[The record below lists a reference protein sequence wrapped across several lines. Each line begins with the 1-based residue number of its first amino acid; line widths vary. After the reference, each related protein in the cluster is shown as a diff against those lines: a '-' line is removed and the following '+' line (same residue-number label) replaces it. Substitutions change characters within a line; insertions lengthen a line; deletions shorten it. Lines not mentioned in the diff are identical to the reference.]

1 MRNIKIVFEHDKGFV
16 ERVIRWLTSSDVNH
30 CAVLYDSD
38 DWDSVWVA
46 EAAVKGVRAV
56 PGGYRKWKYVYEVKY
71 DATKDVQIAQQF
83 IGQSYDF
90 AGFFLFGWFLLLWK
104 LLKIKFRHPLH
115 KTKGQFCSEFL
126 GFIIAQELP
135 EEIPDTQWTTPQEL
149 VEICK
154 KHPERYGDIT
164 PTCSSK
170 P

>member
-1 MRNIKIVFEHDKGFV
+1 MRNIKIVFERDPGFV
-16 ERVIRWLTSSDVNH
+16 NRCIQWLTSSDVNH
-30 CAVLYDSD
+30 CAVVYDSA
-38 DWDSVWVA
+38 DWEEPWVA
-46 EAAVKGVRAV
+46 EAAVKGVRTV
-56 PGGYRKWKYVYEVKY
+56 PQNNRKWKYIYEVKY
-71 DATKDVQIAQQF
+71 DATKDVRAAHQF

-90 AGFFLFGWFLLLWK
+90 AGFFLFGWILLLWK
-104 LLKIKFRHPLH
+104 LLKVKVKHPFR